1 MDLVGNVLIPILT
14 TAAGAFIAYQAVK
27 WTTRAEID
35 REKRN
40 QAALKRALILGLG
53 EELEKIYGY
62 VSQIESLKIGQNYAF
77 ESKITEDT
85 VAHQLELFN
94 NPNLVERL
102 SRLRFILKRINQGL
116 EDIQHPDIYTRS
128 IIFPN
133 GLIPDIFKNWG
144 SYRDDCLGTISEL
157 IALFDEEAPE
167 LLGAK
172 FDSIR
177 NHSLHASKQ

>member
-1 MDLVGNVLIPILT
+1 MDLVGSVIMPIFST
-14 TAAGAFIAYQAVK
+14 TVGAVVAYLAVK
-27 WTTRAEID
+27 WTTKAETE
-35 REKRN
+35 REKQN
-40 QAALKRALILGLG
+40 KAALKKAMILGLG
-53 EELEKIYGY
+53 EESEKIYGY
-62 VSQIESLKIGQNYAF
+62 VSQIKSLKIGQNYAF

-133 GLIPDIFKNWG
+133 GLTPDIYKNWG

-157 IALFDEEAPE
+157 IALFDEEAPG
-167 LLGAK
+167 LLDAK
-172 FDSIR
+172 FDYIR
-177 NHSLHASKQ
+177 NHSLHNH